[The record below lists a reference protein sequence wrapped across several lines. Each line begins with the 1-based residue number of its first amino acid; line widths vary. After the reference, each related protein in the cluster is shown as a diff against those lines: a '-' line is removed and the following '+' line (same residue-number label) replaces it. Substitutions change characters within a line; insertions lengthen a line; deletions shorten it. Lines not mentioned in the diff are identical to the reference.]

1 MDFISLLNGKQIVL
15 RQWWFS
21 FFVSFSTQG
30 INRGP
35 SKVIDVTVPVQCQVK
50 DSRLFLTES
59 SKVRYLEL
67 VFLLFRLAVK
77 AGECQLFNTQVRQVV
92 TSYNINSGSSTLF

>member
-1 MDFISLLNGKQIVL
+1 M
-15 RQWWFS
+15 
-21 FFVSFSTQG
+21 
-30 INRGP
+30 
-35 SKVIDVTVPVQCQVK
+35 IDVTVPVQCQVK

-77 AGECQLFNTQVRQVV
+77 AGECQLFSTQVRQVV
-92 TSYNINSGSSTLF
+92 TSHNINSGSSTLF